1 SEQIYI
7 EDIMD
12 SWENAFFMSEFTH
25 FNDSEVSTKR
35 LTEILKEMKTA
46 KAYPMEYLVKT
57 NKHLKQIL

>member
-1 SEQIYI
+1 
-7 EDIMD
+7 MD